1 MGEWR
6 ASGEQA
12 STARRLAAWGI
23 DFALIVGVAVLLGVV
38 THYRVADYL
47 SSWTDLGQTGV
58 WDVVRSNGDWGGA
71 GKTFGLD
78 VVQQVLLYVIEAFVA
93 LIVVTF
99 GYQFVSLAW
108 RGRTVGKALL
118 ELEVRST
125 GDADLRRSQAAGRA
139 FAGTMTDVGLYA
151 AACIAL
157 LAGKFALSLVL
168 WLIAVGV
175 LIANAVPV
183 FAGKRRSVIDR
194 LCGTAVVR
202 AGLYRQSWETARDSM
217 AVQRGIRGARTG
229 LDKAQGA
236 AAAAK
241 DSAARLAEDER
252 VRQVRESEPAQ
263 RVVALGQQAGRR
275 TGAAARQVIAS
286 ERGQQAQRVAKLAG
300 GALRNAY
307 DKRRGG
313 GDPGTR

>member
-1 MGEWR
+1 MG
-6 ASGEQA
+6 A
-12 STARRLAAWGI
+12 
-23 DFALIVGVAVLLGVV
+23 AVLLGVV

-47 SSWTDLGQTGV
+47 SSWADLGQAGV

-71 GKTFGLD
+71 GRTFGLD
-78 VVQQVLLYVIEAFVA
+78 VVQQVLWYLIEAFVA

-99 GYQFVSLAW
+99 GYQFVCLAW

-118 ELEVRST
+118 ELVVRPVD
-125 GDADLRRSQAAGRA
+125 GGGLGRGRAAGRA
-139 FAGTMTDVGLYA
+139 FACTMTDVGLYSV
-151 AACIAL
+151 ACIAL
-157 LAGKFALSLVL
+157 LAGKFALALVL

-175 LIANAVPV
+175 LVVNAVP
-183 FAGKRRSVIDR
+183 ALTGKRRSVIDR

-202 AGLYRQSWETARDSM
+202 AGLYRQSWEAAKDSA
-217 AVQRGIRGARTG
+217 AVQRGIRSARTG
-229 LDKAQGA
+229 LDRAQGA

-252 VRQVRESEPAQ
+252 VRQVRDSEQAQ

-275 TGAAARQVIAS
+275 TGAAARQVIDS
-286 ERGQQAQRVAKLAG
+286 ERGQQAQRVAKLTG

-307 DKRRGG
+307 NKRRGG
-313 GDPGTR
+313 PGTT

>member
-1 MGEWR
+1 MVERR

-12 STARRLAAWGI
+12 STGRRLGAWGV
-23 DFALIVGVAVLLGVV
+23 DFALVLGAAVLLGVV

-47 SSWTDLGQTGV
+47 SGWTDLGRAGV

-78 VVQQVLLYVIEAFVA
+78 VVQQVLWYLIEAFVA

-99 GYQFVSLAW
+99 LYQFGCLAW

-118 ELEVRST
+118 EIVVRS
-125 GDADLRRSQAAGRA
+125 ADGGGLRRGQAAGRA
-139 FAGTMTDVGLYA
+139 FACTMTDVGLYSV
-151 AACIAL
+151 ACIAL

-175 LIANAVPV
+175 LVVNAVP
-183 FAGKRRSVIDR
+183 ALTGKRRSVIDR

-202 AGLYRQSWETARDSM
+202 AGLYRQSWAAAKDSA
-217 AVQRGIRGARTG
+217 AVQRGIRSARTG
-229 LDKAQGA
+229 LDRAQGA

-252 VRQVRESEPAQ
+252 VRQVRESEQAQ

-286 ERGQQAQRVAKLAG
+286 ERGQQAQRVAKLTG

-307 DKRRGG
+307 NNRRGG
-313 GDPGTR
+313 PGTT